1 MHLAGHASCC
11 RTLSGI
17 ADQEQPLSTKAVTL
31 RLPENKAA
39 QLEAIAR
46 ADEKSVN
53 QTLIEAVD
61 RMIAERRKD
70 KAFKA
75 RVRAIIERD
84 RDILE
89 DLAR

>member
-1 MHLAGHASCC
+1 M
-11 RTLSGI
+11 
-17 ADQEQPLSTKAVTL
+17 STKAVTL
-31 RLPENKAA
+31 RLPEDKAA

-53 QTLIEAVD
+53 QTLVEAVD
-61 RMIAERRKD
+61 RMIVERRKD

>member
-1 MHLAGHASCC
+1 M
-11 RTLSGI
+11 
-17 ADQEQPLSTKAVTL
+17 STKAVTL

-53 QTLIEAVD
+53 QTLVEAVD

>member
-1 MHLAGHASCC
+1 M
-11 RTLSGI
+11 
-17 ADQEQPLSTKAVTL
+17 STKAVTL

-53 QTLIEAVD
+53 QTLVEAVE

>member
-1 MHLAGHASCC
+1 M
-11 RTLSGI
+11 
-17 ADQEQPLSTKAVTL
+17 STKAVTL

-53 QTLIEAVD
+53 QTLVEAVD
-61 RMIAERRKD
+61 RMIEERRTD

>member
-1 MHLAGHASCC
+1 M
-11 RTLSGI
+11 TV
-17 ADQEQPLSTKAVTL
+17 ADQEHPMSTKAVTL

-61 RMIAERRKD
+61 RMIEERRTD

>member
-1 MHLAGHASCC
+1 LA
-11 RTLSGI
+11 I
-17 ADQEQPLSTKAVTL
+17 ADRELPKSTKAVTL

-53 QTLIEAVD
+53 QTLVEAVD

>member
-1 MHLAGHASCC
+1 M
-11 RTLSGI
+11 
-17 ADQEQPLSTKAVTL
+17 STKAVTL

-61 RMIAERRKD
+61 RMIEERRKD